1 MSKQNGSRKVGK
13 NKRSPS
19 MAAYKAQDRFSRNA
33 KRRAARQQ
41 KIEAAHA
48 FKAVAVTAKR
58 KRGAVARLERRI
70 AAGAK
75 GLEATLVKAK
85 AALKVAEAR

>member
-1 MSKQNGSRKVGK
+1 MSGSCKK
-13 NKRSPS
+13 AKRNREKASNV
-19 MAAYKAQDRFSRNA
+19 AYNAQGRDLRNA

-70 AAGAK
+70 AAGVK
-75 GLEATLVKAK
+75 GLEATLAKAR
-85 AALKVAEAR
+85 AALKAAEAN

>member
-1 MSKQNGSRKVGK
+1 MAGKTNRKHGR
-13 NKRSPS
+13 NKTRSLS
-19 MAAYKAQDRFSRNA
+19 MARYRAEGRRDKNRKLRA
-33 KRRAARQQ
+33 KRQG

-48 FKAVAVTAKR
+48 AKRLAVTAKR

-75 GLEATLVKAK
+75 NLESTLAKAK
-85 AALKVAEAR
+85 AAAKAAQP